1 MKGYI
6 YKFQNNLNGKIYIGQ
21 TRRDLKIRYL
31 EHLRAKDNYPIHSAL
46 KKYGI
51 DNFDFDI
58 LAIVESET
66 LEDLVEQL
74 NTKEI
79 YYINFYNS
87 LVPNG
92 YNIER
97 GGNGHIITRDKL
109 TKDVVSNFIVGLPID
124 LDCSPKAKL
133 LYLILKLFSIDNI
146 SLVSYETIMKYIN
159 ISIPTIRNRIKELES
174 IGCLKIIKSGNLNY
188 YQFIDRGIEEEL
200 FTEEFLDRKDLSPL
214 TKSYIVAIQQYLYK
228 DVEGQG
234 KTSFSNNK
242 ISNIINM
249 PESSIRKCEKELINK
264 NFLEVLDNNSRDL
277 QTGCKTK
284 TKVFRLNELG
294 QAIIW
299 KLQDHEER
307 IQNNTDDI
315 DQLRIEFNKYKEE
328 TNKLI
333 TAQQKKIDELEAS
346 KKKELIC

>member
-1 MKGYI
+1 MEE
-6 YKFQNNLNGKIYIGQ
+6 NLQ
-21 TRRDLKIRYL
+21 HT
-31 EHLRAKDNYPIHSAL
+31 
-46 KKYGI
+46 
-51 DNFDFDI
+51 
-58 LAIVESET
+58 
-66 LEDLVEQL
+66 Q
-74 NTKEI
+74 
-79 YYINFYNS
+79 
-87 LVPNG
+87 VPNK
-92 YNIER
+92 IEES
-97 GGNGHIITRDKL
+97 NL
-109 TKDVVSNFIVGLPID
+109 TPKDQLVYLCIKSFDNSRHECFPS
-124 LDCSPKAKL
+124 LDAIAQKSGM
-133 LYLILKLFSIDNI
+133 S
-146 SLVSYETIMKYIN
+146 V
-159 ISIPTIRNRIKELES
+159 PTIR
-174 IGCLKIIKSGNLNY
+174 KIIDRLVATDYMKVEKKGRKNY
-188 YQFIDRGIEEEL
+188 YYFNEYKNFEP
-200 FTEEFLDRKDLSPL
+200 FSKEFLDRKDLSPL

-228 DVEGQG
+228 DIEGQG
-234 KTSFSNNK
+234 KTSFSNNN

-315 DQLRIEFNKYKEE
+315 NQLRIEFNKYKEE